1 MAEWGQRLK
10 REMQLKQGSTRK
22 KKIII
27 IVTTDAQPHLSLVL
41 IFLLCSGKIGLLVF
55 SVLNCI
61 DKMSSNEVYSMTGVT
76 DVNLLVEAGK

>member
-10 REMQLKQGSTRK
+10 REMQLKQGFTRE

-27 IVTTDAQPHLSLVL
+27 IVTTDAQSHLILAS
-41 IFLLCSGKIGLLVF
+41 IFLICSGKIGLLVL
-55 SVLNCI
+55 SCSY
-61 DKMSSNEVYSMTGVT
+61 KMSSNEVYSMTGVA